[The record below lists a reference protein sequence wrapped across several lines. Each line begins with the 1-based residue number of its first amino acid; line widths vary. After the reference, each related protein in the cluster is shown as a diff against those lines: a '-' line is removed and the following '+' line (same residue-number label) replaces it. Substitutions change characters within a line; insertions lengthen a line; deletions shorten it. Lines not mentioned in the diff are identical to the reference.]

1 MNHLRQASVAVR
13 IKQHSNLPIHRSR
26 KSIASGIALIVLI
39 ALIQNIA
46 IAPQSKAVVVNDLSS
61 ACPIEITPGT
71 ANSVSITTSGIY
83 CVVQFKTVGT
93 HTVSI
98 PAGVNVVDYLVVGG
112 GGGGASGGGGGGG
125 VLAGSNYSVTP
136 NETITVIVGAGGAGG
151 TGGSGFTGTPG
162 VNGGSSS
169 FASITALGGG
179 GGDTGGDSANAGS
192 GSSGGGARYDC
203 TSGCAGSGTFGQ
215 GNAGG
220 LSTYNSYGAG
230 GGGGGAGGTGFNTT
244 RNYIGGN
251 GGNGIASSITGSET
265 YYGGGGGG
273 GINANDNQYVGLN
286 NLSQLIYGGNSGA
299 AAAGTV
305 YTNGGGQGGLGGGG
319 RGSSF
324 GRSGGTAGQYA
335 NATAGAD
342 NFGGGGGGTDPEDIN
357 AGRGGSGTVFL
368 RYVSSTNLKT
378 ITFNRNTESV
388 VTTTQ
393 RVASGVSTAL
403 TANSFINAGKIFSGW
418 NSNADGSGTSYS
430 NSANIT
436 ITNDLTLYAQ
446 WIVGVTKAVTFDANS
461 GSGSMSNQVAGTA
474 TVLTANSFTRTGYT
488 FARWNTAADGS
499 GFSYSNEASFPFT
512 SDQTLYAQWTAV
524 VVTYTVSFFGN
535 SATSGATPSQNASTT
550 TALTLNG
557 FSRTGYSFLGWSTNY
572 AAGTAQ
578 YLDGQNYAFTSN
590 LTLYAIWVT
599 QAIRQVTFD
608 GNSATSGT
616 TSAQSA
622 SDSTVLNANGF
633 ERTGYT
639 FLRWNTAAN
648 GSGVSYSAGYT
659 YSFAS
664 AITLYAIWGQNLT
677 ISYSGNTNT
686 GGAAPGAQS
695 YYVGGP
701 NLTIAGNTGELVKT
715 GYTLAGWNT
724 AANGSGTNYALGAL
738 NAAFATNTTLYAQ
751 WAGATYTLLYVG
763 NSATGGTAPT
773 SQSYVSG
780 GATLT
785 IAGNSGSLVRRW
797 HNFIGW
803 NSAANGSG
811 TNYTIGDSTVTI
823 TADTILYAK
832 WLRTSLYGVEEA
844 DLTELQSW
852 NASTSS
858 VTTTVSNPSNTAS
871 ASITFP
877 GSSLPVG
884 TTIKLWEL
892 ANSNVAKA
900 KIDASKDYL
909 VNIVLSWAKA
919 DGTIPDAVSPI
930 TMVIR
935 NSSIKKGAIGYQII
949 GDTVTQI
956 GTSSADGEL
965 TLSITQD
972 PIIAIAN
979 APVQNNNN
987 GGGGGPVFTIPE
999 PTVNKPI
1006 EAEKPVE
1013 VAKPVVDIPQKR
1025 ITSFTKTT
1033 KVYFGLDA
1041 SWINSKNIKNIR
1053 TFFAG
1058 ISKIGNIKEITIQ
1071 GFTQPTRINPDPLGL
1086 STARA
1091 KAVGKLVK
1099 SQGLAN
1105 KVITQGKGN
1114 AKDNNADSR
1123 YVLVTVTGE
1132 LIGN

>member
-1 MNHLRQASVAVR
+1 MYR
-13 IKQHSNLPIHRSR
+13 PR
-26 KSIASGIALIVLI
+26 KSIASGVSLIVLL
-39 ALIQNIA
+39 ALIQNIT
-46 IAPQSKAVVVNDLSS
+46 IATQSKAVVVNDVSS
-61 ACPIEITPGT
+61 VCPIEIVPGT
-71 ANSVSITTSGIY
+71 ANSVLVTTSGIY
-83 CVVQFKTVGT
+83 CVVQFRTVDT
-93 HTVSI
+93 YTVSI
-98 PAGVNVVDYLVVGG
+98 PAGVSAVDYLVVGG

-125 VLAGSNYSVTP
+125 VLTGNNYSVSP

-151 TGGSGFTGTPG
+151 TGGSGFAGTPG
-162 VNGGSSS
+162 VNGRSSS

-179 GGDTGGDSANAGS
+179 GGDTGGDGANAGS

-251 GGNGIASSITGSET
+251 GGNGIASSITGTQT

-273 GINANDNQYVGLN
+273 GINSNDNQYVGLN
-286 NLSQLIYGGNSGA
+286 NSVPPGLIYGGSSGA

-324 GRSGGTAGQYA
+324 GRSGGVQGQYA

-357 AGRGGSGTVFL
+357 AGGGGSGTVIF
-368 RYVSSTNLKT
+368 RYVASTNLKT
-378 ITFNRNTESV
+378 ITFNQNSESV

-403 TANSFINAGKIFSGW
+403 TANSFIYAGKIFSSW
-418 NSNADGSGTSYS
+418 NTAANGSGTSYS

-446 WIVGVTKAVTFDANS
+446 WIDGVTKTVSFNSNS
-461 GSGSMSNQVAGTA
+461 GSGTMSNQVAGTA
-474 TVLTANSFTRTGYT
+474 TALNTNTFTRTGYT
-488 FARWNTAADGS
+488 FARWSTAADGT
-499 GFSYSNEASFPFT
+499 GYTYADGANYAFT
-512 SDQTLYAQWTAV
+512 ADQTLYAQWTAV
-524 VVTYTVSFFGN
+524 VTSYTVSFFGN
-535 SATSGATPSQNASTT
+535 SATGGTTPSQSASTS

-557 FSRTGYSFLGWSTNY
+557 FTRTGYSFLGWNTNY
-572 AAGTAQ
+572 NAGTAS
-578 YLDGQNYAFTSN
+578 YLDGQNYAFTSS
-590 LTLYAIWVT
+590 TSLYAIWVL
-599 QAIRQVTFD
+599 QAVNQVTFN
-608 GNSATSGT
+608 GNSSTSGT
-616 TSAQSA
+616 TDSQTA
-622 SDSTVLNANGF
+622 SVNTVLNSNAF
-633 ERTGYT
+633 LRTGYT

-648 GSGVSYSAGYT
+648 GTGVNYSPGYS
-659 YSFAS
+659 YSFATS
-664 AITLYAIWGQNLT
+664 VTLYAIWGQNLT
-677 ISYSGNTNT
+677 ISYDSNTSTSGTVPT
-686 GGAAPGAQS
+686 SQA

-701 NLTIAGNTGELVKT
+701 NLTVSENTGSLTKT

-724 AANGSGTNYALGAL
+724 AANGSGTSYALGAL
-738 NAAFATNTTLYAQ
+738 NATFASNATLYAQ
-751 WAGATYTLLYVG
+751 WTAATYTLLYVG
-763 NSATGGTAPT
+763 NANTSGAAPS

-780 GATLT
+780 GTALT
-785 IAGNSGSLVRRW
+785 IAGNSGTLVKRW

-803 NSAANGSG
+803 NSAANGNG
-811 TNYTIGDSTVTI
+811 TNYTIGDSTVVI
-823 TADTILYAK
+823 SADTILYAK

-858 VTTTVSNPSNTAS
+858 VTTTVSNPSNTSS

-877 GSSLPVG
+877 GSSLPSG

-892 ANSNVAKA
+892 ANSNVARA

-919 DGTIPDAVSPI
+919 DGTIPDAVSAI
-930 TMVIR
+930 TIVIR

-949 GDTVTQI
+949 GDTVAQI

-987 GGGGGPVFTIPE
+987 GGGGGAPVVTVPE
-999 PTVNKPI
+999 PTVS
-1006 EAEKPVE
+1006 
-1013 VAKPVVDIPQKR
+1013 KPVVDVPQNR

-1033 KVYFGLDA
+1033 KVYFGLNA
-1041 SWINSKNIKNIR
+1041 SWMNSQNIKNIR
-1053 TFFAG
+1053 AFLAG
-1058 ISKIGNIKEITIQ
+1058 VSKTGNIKEITIQ

-1086 STARA
+1086 SVARA
-1091 KAVGKLVK
+1091 KAVGKVVK
-1099 SQGLAN
+1099 SQGLASR
-1105 KVITQGKGN
+1105 VITQGKGN
-1114 AKDNNADSR
+1114 ANGNNSKSR

>member
-1 MNHLRQASVAVR
+1 
-13 IKQHSNLPIHRSR
+13 
-26 KSIASGIALIVLI
+26 
-39 ALIQNIA
+39 
-46 IAPQSKAVVVNDLSS
+46 
-61 ACPIEITPGT
+61 
-71 ANSVSITTSGIY
+71 
-83 CVVQFKTVGT
+83 
-93 HTVSI
+93 
-98 PAGVNVVDYLVVGG
+98 
-112 GGGGASGGGGGGG
+112 
-125 VLAGSNYSVTP
+125 
-136 NETITVIVGAGGAGG
+136 
-151 TGGSGFTGTPG
+151 
-162 VNGGSSS
+162 
-169 FASITALGGG
+169 
-179 GGDTGGDSANAGS
+179 
-192 GSSGGGARYDC
+192 
-203 TSGCAGSGTFGQ
+203 
-215 GNAGG
+215 
-220 LSTYNSYGAG
+220 
-230 GGGGGAGGTGFNTT
+230 
-244 RNYIGGN
+244 
-251 GGNGIASSITGSET
+251 
-265 YYGGGGGG
+265 
-273 GINANDNQYVGLN
+273 
-286 NLSQLIYGGNSGA
+286 
-299 AAAGTV
+299 
-305 YTNGGGQGGLGGGG
+305 
-319 RGSSF
+319 
-324 GRSGGTAGQYA
+324 
-335 NATAGAD
+335 
-342 NFGGGGGGTDPEDIN
+342 
-357 AGRGGSGTVFL
+357 
-368 RYVSSTNLKT
+368 
-378 ITFNRNTESV
+378 
-388 VTTTQ
+388 
-393 RVASGVSTAL
+393 
-403 TANSFINAGKIFSGW
+403 
-418 NSNADGSGTSYS
+418 
-430 NSANIT
+430 
-436 ITNDLTLYAQ
+436 
-446 WIVGVTKAVTFDANS
+446 
-461 GSGSMSNQVAGTA
+461 
-474 TVLTANSFTRTGYT
+474 
-488 FARWNTAADGS
+488 
-499 GFSYSNEASFPFT
+499 
-512 SDQTLYAQWTAV
+512 
-524 VVTYTVSFFGN
+524 
-535 SATSGATPSQNASTT
+535 
-550 TALTLNG
+550 
-557 FSRTGYSFLGWSTNY
+557 LGWSTNY

-590 LTLYAIWVT
+590 LKLYAIWVT
-599 QAIRQVTFD
+599 KAIRQVTFD

-701 NLTIAGNTGELVKT
+701 NLTIAENTGELVKT

-832 WLRTSLYGVEEA
+832 WLRTSLYGVEEV

-1006 EAEKPVE
+1006 EAEKPV
-1013 VAKPVVDIPQKR
+1013 VDIPQKR

-1041 SWINSKNIKNIR
+1041 SWINSKNRKNIR

-1132 LIGN
+1132 SIGS

>member
-1 MNHLRQASVAVR
+1 MNLAR
-13 IKQHSNLPIHRSR
+13 
-26 KSIASGIALIVLI
+26 LIVASLLLTI
-39 ALIQNIA
+39 IQSNVFIS
-46 IAPQSKAVVVNDLSS
+46 QSSAVVVNDATSS
-61 ACPIEITPGT
+61 CPIDIVTG
-71 ANSVSITTSGIY
+71 ASASVTVTVSGIY
-83 CVVQFKTVGT
+83 CVVEFKQAGSYTFSV
-93 HTVSI
+93 
-98 PAGVNVVDYLVVGG
+98 PAGVQSVDYLVVGG

-125 VLAGSNYSVTP
+125 VLPGSNYSVTP
-136 NETITVIVGAGGAGG
+136 NETITVVVGAGGAGG
-151 TGGSGFTGTPG
+151 TGGSGFVGTPG
-162 VNGGSSS
+162 GNGGSSS

-179 GGDTGGDSANAGS
+179 GGDTGGDGANAGN

-203 TSGCAGSGTFGQ
+203 TSGCAGTGTFGQ

-324 GRSGGTAGQYA
+324 GRTGASTAGQYT
-335 NATAGAD
+335 NPTAGAD
-342 NFGGGGGGTDPEDIN
+342 SFGGGGGGTDPEDIN
-357 AGRGGSGTVFL
+357 AARGGSGTVIF

-378 ITFNRNTESV
+378 ITFNRNTETV

-393 RVASGVSTAL
+393 RVPSGVSTAL
-403 TANSFINAGKIFSGW
+403 TANSFINAGKIFNGW
-418 NSNADGSGTSYS
+418 NSSADGSGTSYG
-430 NSANIT
+430 NSSNIT
-436 ITNDLTLYAQ
+436 ITNDITLYAQ
-446 WIVGVTKAVTFDANS
+446 WIDGVTKTVTFNSNS
-461 GSGSMSNQVAGTA
+461 GTGTMSNQIAGTA
-474 TVLTANSFTRTGYT
+474 TALTANTFTRANYT
-488 FARWNTAADGS
+488 FNGWNTAADGS
-499 GFSYSNEASFPFT
+499 GFSYTDGSVYAFT
-512 SDQTLYAQWTAV
+512 ADQSLYAQWTAV
-524 VVTYTVSFFGN
+524 VETYTASFFGN
-535 SATSGATPSQNASTT
+535 SATGGATPSQSASSS

-557 FSRTGYSFLGWSTNY
+557 FTRTGYSFLGWNTNY
-572 AAGTAQ
+572 AAGTAL

-590 LTLYAIWVT
+590 VNLYAIWVL
-599 QAIRQVTFD
+599 QAVNQVTFD
-608 GNSATSGT
+608 GNSATSGAT
-616 TSAQSA
+616 A
-622 SDSTVLNANGF
+622 SQTASVNTVLNSNGYL
-633 ERTGYT
+633 RTNYT

-648 GSGVSYSAGYT
+648 GSGVNYSPGYT
-659 YSFAS
+659 YSFAAS
-664 AITLYAIWGQNLT
+664 ITLYAIWGQNLT
-677 ISYSGNTNT
+677 ISYDGNTSSSGT
-686 GGAAPGAQS
+686 APTSQA

-701 NLTIAGNTGELVKT
+701 NLTVSQNTGSLAKT

-724 AANGSGTNYALGAL
+724 AANGSGTKYALGAL
-738 NAAFATNTTLYAQ
+738 NATFASNTILYAQ
-751 WAGATYTLLYVG
+751 WTGATYTLLYVG
-763 NSATGGTAPT
+763 NSNTGGTAPT

-780 GATLT
+780 GTALT
-785 IAGNSGSLVRRW
+785 VAGNSGSLVRRW

-811 TNYTIGDSTVTI
+811 SNYTIGDSTVTI

-858 VTTTVSNPSNTAS
+858 VTTTVSNPANTSS

-877 GSSLPVG
+877 GSSLPIG

-892 ANSNVAKA
+892 ANSNVARA

-909 VNIVLSWAKA
+909 VNIVLSWAKT
-919 DGTIPDAVSPI
+919 DGTIPDASPAI
-930 TMVIR
+930 TMLIR
-935 NSSIKKGAIGYQII
+935 NSSIKRGAIAYQII
-949 GDTVTQI
+949 GDAVTQI
-956 GTSSADGEL
+956 GTASTDGEI

-972 PIIAIAN
+972 PIITIAN
-979 APVQNNNN
+979 VPVQNNNN
-987 GGGGGPVFTIPE
+987 GGGGGAPIVAIPE
-999 PTVNKPI
+999 PTK
-1006 EAEKPVE
+1006 EKPKE
-1013 VAKPVVDIPQKR
+1013 VAKPVTDSQPILR
-1025 ITSFTKTT
+1025 TSFSRSTR
-1033 KVYFGLDA
+1033 VYFGLDA
-1041 SWINSKNIKNIR
+1041 SWINAENLRNLKS
-1053 TFFAG
+1053 FFNSV
-1058 ISKIGNIKEITIQ
+1058 SKIGSVNEIAIQ

-1086 STARA
+1086 SKARA
-1091 KAVGKLVK
+1091 KAVGKFVK
-1099 SQGLAN
+1099 SQGLTS
-1105 KVITQGKGN
+1105 KFITEGKGDAKQNN
-1114 AKDNNADSR
+1114 AKSR